1 MTWIRRFWPSSEL
14 KSHALAEDPTLT
26 IDWIDAPCPTPEG
39 PVLIISTGLQGTE
52 GFTGM
57 AVLHHLLETYLEKF
71 DHALTGLLLIHAVNP
86 WGMQLR
92 RRTNAHNVDLNR
104 NFRFE
109 SDLPTN
115 FENPGYR
122 SLRALL
128 HPEQPIGICVSRPS
142 NLSQG

>member
-128 HPEQPIGICVSRPS
+128 HPEQSIGICVSRPS